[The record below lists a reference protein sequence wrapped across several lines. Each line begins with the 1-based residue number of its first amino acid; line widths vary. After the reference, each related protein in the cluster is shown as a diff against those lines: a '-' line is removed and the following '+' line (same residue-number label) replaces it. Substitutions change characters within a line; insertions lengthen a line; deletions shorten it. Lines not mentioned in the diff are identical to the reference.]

1 MIEQQTA
8 PPRRGRPPTGA
19 AKTPAERQAAR
30 RARQL
35 QRLAELE
42 ARAADPEAKAAPA
55 PADPAVLAKLE
66 ARIAELNA
74 ENDRLMLRI
83 VRYERLEKTWDH
95 KTRDLCKRL
104 DAATWDHKTRDLCKR
119 LDAATV
125 ERDTAK
131 SERLEANTALALAR
145 EEIKRLNRESRK

>member
-1 MIEQQTA
+1 MIMIEQQTA

-42 ARAADPEAKAAPA
+42 ARAADSEAKADPAPA
-55 PADPAVLAKLE
+55 ADPAVLAKLE

-104 DAATWDHKTRDLCKR
+104 DAAT
-119 LDAATV
+119 V

-145 EEIKRLNRESRK
+145 EEIKRLTRESRKKIA